1 LFELP
6 LGTRLDEIVFE
17 HAGGIPDGR
26 KLKGVIPGGVSM
38 PILPA
43 GQLDVPMANEFL
55 KDRNTLLGTGGIVV
69 MDETTCMVRV
79 ASVISYFYRDESCG
93 QCTQCREGTGWMN
106 KIVDRIERGAGTCE
120 DLDILLD
127 VAGKMEGHTICA
139 FADAAA
145 WPIQGLLRHFRGDF
159 EAHIREKK
167 CPMNES
173 FEL

>member
-1 LFELP
+1 
-6 LGTRLDEIVFE
+6 V
-17 HAGGIPDGR
+17 
-26 KLKGVIPGGVSM
+26 KGVIPGGVSM

-55 KDRNTLLGTGGIVV
+55 RERQTMLGTGGVVV

-79 ASVISYFYRDESCG
+79 ASVISYFFRDESCG

-106 KIVDRIERGAGTCE
+106 KIVDRIERGAGREE
-120 DLDILLD
+120 DLATLLD
-127 VAGKMEGHTICA
+127 VAGKVEGHTICA
-139 FADAAA
+139 FADAAS
-145 WPIQGLLRHFRGDF
+145 WPIQGLLRHFRSDF

-167 CPMNES
+167 CPMTES